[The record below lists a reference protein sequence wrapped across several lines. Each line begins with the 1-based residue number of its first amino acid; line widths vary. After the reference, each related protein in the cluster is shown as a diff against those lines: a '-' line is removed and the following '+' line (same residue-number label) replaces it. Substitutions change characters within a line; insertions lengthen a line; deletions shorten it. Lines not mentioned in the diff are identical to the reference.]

1 MRTSYLPASA
11 SGIMALI
18 LAGAAWADAVPRV
31 VQSNAFFEAL
41 EFGETVEIVRNGP
54 IAIKAK
60 CEADAP
66 DPDNPDEFRGALLS
80 LLVTTTVPGVAGIG
94 VNNFLDPD
102 SPEDNRRMFF
112 LAESAAPLPS
122 FYTNEN
128 RRGHPGSLI
137 APSGEVILMDGGTLG
152 LGLNLFDGVDCLV
165 LGKYHT
171 FKGRF

>member
-1 MRTSYLPASA
+1 MRRSYVPASA

-31 VQSNAFFEAL
+31 VQSQAFFEAL
-41 EFGETVEIVRNGP
+41 AFGETLEIVRNGR
-54 IAIKAK
+54 IAIEAK

-94 VNNFLDPD
+94 LNNFLVPD
-102 SPEDNRRMFF
+102 APEDHRRMFF
-112 LAESAAPLPS
+112 LADSAAPFPS
-122 FYTNEN
+122 LYTNEN

-137 APSGEVILMDGGTLG
+137 APTGEVILMDGGTLG
-152 LGLNLFDGVDCLV
+152 MGLNLFNGADCLV